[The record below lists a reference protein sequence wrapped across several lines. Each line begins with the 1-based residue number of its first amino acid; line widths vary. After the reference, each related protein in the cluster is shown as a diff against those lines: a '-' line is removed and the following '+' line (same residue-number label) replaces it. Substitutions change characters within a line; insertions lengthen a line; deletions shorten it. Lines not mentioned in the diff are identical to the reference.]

1 MQQFFK
7 MRFDNKLEK
16 SARAWLNLLRY
27 YVIVDLSR
35 LPLNNDDGDVRRDK
49 KIERQ
54 NASTTLQFLARL

>member
-16 SARAWLNLLRY
+16 SARAWRNLLRY

-49 KIERQ
+49 EIERQ